1 MKSPNDISYLIDHN
15 LESSKDVWSS
25 YEREASYLAMVSY
38 KDIHYIDGGPSY
50 CPKSFF
56 NNTIILEVRNSTL
69 AVRKQS

>member
-1 MKSPNDISYLIDHN
+1 MKSPNDISYLVDHN

-38 KDIHYIDGGPSY
+38 KDINYIDGGPSY

-56 NNTIILEVRNSTL
+56 
-69 AVRKQS
+69 